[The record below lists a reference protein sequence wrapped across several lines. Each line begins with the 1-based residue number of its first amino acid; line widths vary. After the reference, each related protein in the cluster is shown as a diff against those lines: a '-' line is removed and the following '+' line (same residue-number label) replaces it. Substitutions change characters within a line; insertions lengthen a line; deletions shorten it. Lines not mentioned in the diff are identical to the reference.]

1 MVGNLSFSQSSY
13 PIQKVIDGDTF
24 VILTKGQADTINS
37 IFESQKAKIAK
48 YKEETKIKDSIIS
61 IRDTLLVY
69 YTNRIIEYHTIID
82 KEIERVDRLDTVSD
96 WLYKRAVEGA
106 WLYYSYK
113 NQSVVAVDLSK
124 YVVRKDDYT
133 GDLLF
138 YRMTDECNPND
149 KNDKEPPLYWQNDI
163 ALPSR
168 PKLNILKLKETER

>member
-48 YKEETKIKDSIIS
+48 YKAETRVKDSIIS
-61 IRDTLLVY
+61 IRDTLLIY
-69 YTNRIIEYHTIID
+69 YTNRVIEYNTIID
-82 KEIERVDRLDTVSD
+82 KEIERVDRLDTISE
-96 WLYKRAVEGA
+96 WLYKRAVEGS
-106 WLYYSYK
+106 WLYYSYQQ
-113 NQSVVAVDLSK
+113 QSVVAVDLSD
-124 YVVRKDDYT
+124 YIVRKNDSN

-138 YRMTDECNPND
+138 YKMTPDCNRDD
-149 KNDKEPPLYWQNDI
+149 KNDKEPPLNWQTDI

-168 PKLNILKLKETER
+168 PKLNILKLKQIER